1 MTVRARRRPRLVRAA
16 LLVLACGALAG
27 CGASTIPAIHSEP
40 ERLEQARRA
49 MGRGEHNVSIELLKT
64 YVANNA
70 GGADVD
76 QAIELLGESYLRIKD
91 WALAQAEFERLLRD
105 YPESDSS
112 AAGAYHL
119 GVALWGQARGP
130 DFDQE
135 FTQRALE
142 QWQGYLR
149 GYPGHWLAVE
159 AGKRV
164 AAARTRLATKL
175 ANSGTLYLKLH
186 LPAPAEVYFR
196 RVLDEYADTPRA
208 ADARLG
214 LALAEAL
221 QGHRPQAIAALR
233 QVEAEYPGQPVAAR
247 AARERNRIERS
258 KDRGPVAPVKHAPPE
273 PPPPQAP
280 TGHH

>member
-1 MTVRARRRPRLVRAA
+1 MTVRARLRPCLVRAA
-16 LLVLACGALAG
+16 LLVLSCGALAG

-49 MGRGEHNVSIELLKT
+49 MGRGAHNVSIELLKT

-105 YPESDSS
+105 YPESDSG

-119 GVALWGQARGP
+119 GEALWGQARGP

-142 QWQGYLR
+142 QWRSYLR
-149 GYPGHWLAVE
+149 AYPGHWLNAE
-159 AGKRV
+159 AEKRV
-164 AAARTRLATKL
+164 AAARARLATKL

-186 LPAPAEVYFR
+186 LPAPAAVYFQ
-196 RVLDEYADTPRA
+196 RVLDEYPDTPRE

-214 LALAEAL
+214 LALAAAL
-221 QGHRPQAIAALR
+221 QGHRPRAIEALR
-233 QVEAEYPGQPVAAR
+233 QLEAEYPGQPVAAR
-247 AARERNRIERS
+247 AARERARLERS
-258 KDRGPVAPVKHAPPE
+258 KDRRPATPTKQAPPA
-273 PPPPQAP
+273 PPAAA
-280 TGHH
+280 GHH